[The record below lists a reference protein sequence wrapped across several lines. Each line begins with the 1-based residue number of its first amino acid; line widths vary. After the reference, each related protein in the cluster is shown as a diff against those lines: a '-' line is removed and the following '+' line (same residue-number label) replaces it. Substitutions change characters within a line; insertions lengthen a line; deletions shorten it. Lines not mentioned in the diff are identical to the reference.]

1 MSRQSLTDKAYN
13 HIKSWIIGF
22 RLKPGS
28 HLSIQDLAE
37 ALGISRTPLR
47 EALKV
52 LASEGLVVLQANRG
66 ARVSKVTREELQNTF
81 PVIAVLE
88 QLAATQEKNSAHLED
103 LREQLKG
110 CVAKL
115 NDKERE
121 LIEYRYCEDGRIN
134 DLAEKTG
141 MKANSISKTLQRIR
155 RKLYVCV
162 NNAQGGLPA

>member
-1 MSRQSLTDKAYN
+1 MPNADFIEVYTKHERKIRLYIKRLVYHVDDAEDIMQATAMIIWKKFDQYNPEYPFISWAYKIAYN
-13 HIKSWIIGF
+13 EIRNYYRKQEKKRNF
-22 RLKPGS
+22 FA
-28 HLSIQDLAE
+28 D
-37 ALGISRTPLR
+37 
-47 EALKV
+47 
-52 LASEGLVVLQANRG
+52 
-66 ARVSKVTREELQNTF
+66 
-81 PVIAVLE
+81 AVLE